1 MLVEGRRIEG
11 LRPKLSCRGK
21 LNLSV
26 VMRIYMRE
34 RRASETAKKKETLV
48 DHGTLP
54 KFDKK
59 VTDRLTCV
67 KIVLSFQSGRMCFV
81 HYADCPFT
89 KTDPFLKSNPIEQS
103 LKNRYLEIR
112 GRLV

>member
-26 VMRIYMRE
+26 VMRIYMRKTCE
-34 RRASETAKKKETLV
+34 RKAKKKETLV

-89 KTDPFLKSNPIEQS
+89 KTDPFSKSNPIEQI
-103 LKNRYLEIR
+103 LKNR
-112 GRLV
+112 